1 MQGLLD
7 GGEERA
13 VKRKGVLA
21 VVGTGIESM
30 GQMTPAA
37 LREIRRAQRL
47 FYLAA
52 DPITERTLRG
62 LNRRAVDLHPFYAEG
77 KHRLRTYAQMTERV
91 LEEVRRGLRVCLA
104 LYGHPGVFAMPA
116 HAAVS
121 LARSEGHRAV
131 MLPAISADACMI
143 ADLGV
148 DPAAGWQSY
157 EATDF
162 LLRGRRADPAVGL
175 VLWQVGVV
183 GRLDYPS
190 GPVHRDKLAVLTEVL
205 LQTYP
210 RRHLATLYEAA
221 TLPGFPAAI
230 ERVQN
235 RLLAPG
241 GGDVGD
247 HALRASLGLGAHRR
261 EHARAAGHQAVG
273 PGALPALDA
282 SRGGVARS
290 SGLRRR
296 RKSQRPAGS
305 AVKSAAS
312 ASRKAPLV
320 TSPNWRSGGKLEND
334 SARKPAA
341 LMKVA
346 KAIAPPATRS
356 ACSIASPS
364 GAPSRSCRWWKKWHF
379 GRSRWCRARRWR

>member
-1 MQGLLD
+1 
-7 GGEERA
+7 

-121 LARSEGHRAV
+121 LARREGHRAV
-131 MLPAISADACMI
+131 MLPAVSADGCMI

-162 LLRGRRADPAVGL
+162 LLRRRRADPSVGL

-230 ERVQN
+230 ERVQIGSLHRGAVTSVTTLYVPPSVSAPIDAN
-235 RLLAPG
+235 MLERLG
-241 GGDVGD
+241 IKQSDRVRC
-247 HALRASLGLGAHRR
+247 LRSKRP
-261 EHARAAGHQAVG
+261 AAG
-273 PGALPALDA
+273 
-282 SRGGVARS
+282 
-290 SGLRRR
+290 
-296 RKSQRPAGS
+296 
-305 AVKSAAS
+305 
-312 ASRKAPLV
+312 
-320 TSPNWRSGGKLEND
+320 
-334 SARKPAA
+334 
-341 LMKVA
+341 
-346 KAIAPPATRS
+346 
-356 ACSIASPS
+356 
-364 GAPSRSCRWWKKWHF
+364 
-379 GRSRWCRARRWR
+379 